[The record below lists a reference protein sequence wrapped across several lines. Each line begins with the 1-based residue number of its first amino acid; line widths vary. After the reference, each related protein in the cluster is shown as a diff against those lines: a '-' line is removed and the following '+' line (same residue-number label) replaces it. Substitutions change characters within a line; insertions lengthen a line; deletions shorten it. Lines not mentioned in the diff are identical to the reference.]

1 MKKISSGQ
9 VELLPSFPSVT
20 EIFSPSQKGIPR
32 ILLLARVRVCGLPT
46 LRPRQLR
53 PPLDRGCHRQHQRK
67 LSRVGSPNYRANYGM
82 KSIQM
87 QINRSSDN
95 NEVKFCALF
104 ESGLKL
110 AADDLSDG
118 RASNA
123 DLRKT
128 LKTPGTQTLISTIY
142 SFRIILKIFLQN

>member
-1 MKKISSGQ
+1 M
-9 VELLPSFPSVT
+9 PSFPSVT

-32 ILLLARVRVCGLPT
+32 ILLLARLRVCGLPT

-67 LSRVGSPNYRANYGM
+67 LSRVGSPNYGANFGM

-87 QINRSSDN
+87 QIKRSSN

-110 AADDLSDG
+110 AAEDLSDG
-118 RASNA
+118 RASSA

-142 SFRIILKIFLQN
+142 SFRIILQIFLQS

>member
-1 MKKISSGQ
+1 
-9 VELLPSFPSVT
+9 
-20 EIFSPSQKGIPR
+20 
-32 ILLLARVRVCGLPT
+32 
-46 LRPRQLR
+46 
-53 PPLDRGCHRQHQRK
+53 
-67 LSRVGSPNYRANYGM
+67 
-82 KSIQM
+82 M
-87 QINRSSDN
+87 QIKRSSDN

-128 LKTPGTQTLISTIY
+128 LKTPGVQTLISTIY
-142 SFRIILKIFLQN
+142 SLRIILKIFLQS

>member
-1 MKKISSGQ
+1 
-9 VELLPSFPSVT
+9 
-20 EIFSPSQKGIPR
+20 
-32 ILLLARVRVCGLPT
+32 
-46 LRPRQLR
+46 
-53 PPLDRGCHRQHQRK
+53 
-67 LSRVGSPNYRANYGM
+67 M

-87 QINRSSDN
+87 QIKRSSDN

-110 AADDLSDG
+110 AADDWSDG

-128 LKTPGTQTLISTIY
+128 LKTPGKQTLISTIY
-142 SFRIILKIFLQN
+142 SLRIILKIFLQS

>member
-1 MKKISSGQ
+1 
-9 VELLPSFPSVT
+9 
-20 EIFSPSQKGIPR
+20 
-32 ILLLARVRVCGLPT
+32 
-46 LRPRQLR
+46 
-53 PPLDRGCHRQHQRK
+53 
-67 LSRVGSPNYRANYGM
+67 M
-82 KSIQM
+82 KSIHM
-87 QINRSSDN
+87 QINKSSDN

-128 LKTPGTQTLISTIY
+128 LKTPGTQSLISTIN
-142 SFRIILKIFLQN
+142 IFLQNFS